1 MLARTRA
8 RTCDPQL
15 KRLRRTLMTGTWKA
29 WPCEVCEPPAA
40 RAARPALAAAHACP
54 TCYTRSRTR
63 TVAEAP
69 RHAGRRVQ
77 TMAEL
82 RGQMDF
88 VTNAAVGAA
97 AATQEKPPDLSC
109 LTSALAPPE
118 AVEEDD
124 TVWDPERLLQT
135 LAQAATADAEANAV
149 AERAVA
155 SAAAAAAQTAS
166 ATTAAVTAVTRRR

>member
-1 MLARTRA
+1 MLTR
-8 RTCDPQL
+8 L
-15 KRLRRTLMTGTWKA
+15 LL
-29 WPCEVCEPPAA
+29 VH
-40 RAARPALAAAHACP
+40 L
-54 TCYTRSRTR
+54 Y

-69 RHAGRRVQ
+69 RHVGRRVQ

-88 VTNAAVGAA
+88 VTKAAVGAA
-97 AATQEKPPDLSC
+97 TTQEKPPDLSC